1 MNRMTSLTLGTML
14 AGALLVT
21 GSAFAED
28 RMHGYGH
35 GPDGYNC
42 TPGYDCGYNQQGG
55 PFGGNGPGGPGGWS
69 NNRHYGP
76 SFSGPF
82 SHGPDRMTRKEF
94 RQWRTDRTGKW
105 MAYVKAELEITDK
118 QEKAWKAFSD
128 AVRERA
134 DTPRERF
141 RSDETDRVT
150 RDIAHLEHRIAQMQG
165 YLKKARALQSARGAL
180 LKVLTNE
187 QKDIAEELLVEGG
200 R

>member
-42 TPGYDCGYNQQGG
+42 TPGDDCGYNQQRG
-55 PFGGNGPGGPGGWS
+55 PFGNNGPGGSGWS
-69 NNRHYGP
+69 NQHYGYN
-76 SFSGPF
+76 SGPF

-105 MAYVKAELEITDK
+105 MAYVKAELEITVK

-141 RSDETDRVT
+141 RSDETDRVA

-165 YLKKARALQSARGAL
+165 YLKKARALQSARGTL
-180 LKVLTNE
+180 FKTLTDE
-187 QKDIAEELLVEGG
+187 QRDTAGELLVEDG